1 MSCYH
6 QELVE
11 RIKIAHQKKEKFR
24 VIVNMPLLPSF
35 PAEIDT
41 NDAATLRLVCHY
53 QYLSISR
60 GGESIFDELKEAGIN
75 PEDYIQF
82 FALRSYDKIN
92 RQAVEKAIGTI
103 VNEEGTGGLT
113 AGIEQAFPHGIVDQ
127 DDTHTYVTE
136 ELYIHT
142 KVMIVDD
149 RYVICGSGMILLYKF
164 V

>member
-1 MSCYH
+1 
-6 QELVE
+6 
-11 RIKIAHQKKEKFR
+11 
-24 VIVNMPLLPSF
+24 MPLLPSF
-35 PAEIDT
+35 PAEVDS

-53 QYLSISR
+53 QYLSICR

-103 VNEEGTGGLT
+103 INEEGTGGMT
-113 AGIEQAFPHGIVDQ
+113 TEQAFPYGIVDV
-127 DDTHTYVTE
+127 DETCSYVTE

-149 RYVICGSGMILLYKF
+149 RYVICGSGMIMSYKF
-164 V
+164 I

>member
-1 MSCYH
+1 MPRYH

-35 PAEIDT
+35 PDDINNTKAI
-41 NDAATLRLVCHY
+41 ALRLVCQA

-60 GGESIFDELKEAGIN
+60 GGESIFDELEKVGIN

-82 FALRSYDKIN
+82 FALRSYDKFN
-92 RQAVEKAIGTI
+92 RQAIHNIA
-103 VNEEGTGGLT
+103 NEEGSGLT
-113 AGIEQAFPHGIVDQ
+113 TATEQAFPHGIVDH
-127 DDTHTYVTE
+127 DATHVYVTE

-149 RYVICGSGMILLYKF
+149 RYVICGSGMILLYNLFDK
-164 V
+164 